1 MKDKEENMIKEI
13 RNSVSIVG
21 NISFVA
27 EEKENVNG
35 RKYLFFDICQ
45 NSKYILPNGEEQ
57 EDKQFFSI
65 KAYPKE
71 LERYKE
77 LIKVGKWI
85 HVIGYIHAYIDSKN
99 IRHNYIVLN
108 QLRELNNKDEKIQP
122 ELFNYD
128 WLNDEDEK

>member
-1 MKDKEENMIKEI
+1 MIKEI

-21 NISFVA
+21 NVSFVG

-45 NSKYILPNGEEQ
+45 NNKYTLPSGEEK

-65 KAYPKE
+65 KVYPKE
-71 LERYKE
+71 LEKYKNIIE
-77 LIKVGKWI
+77 VGKWI
-85 HVIGYIHAYIDSKN
+85 HVMGYMHAYIDSNN

-108 QLRELNNKDEKIQP
+108 QIRELSSKDEKIP
-122 ELFNYD
+122 DEIFEYD
-128 WLNDEDEK
+128 WLNDDSEQ

>member
-1 MKDKEENMIKEI
+1 MIKEI

-21 NISFVA
+21 NISFIG
-27 EEKENVNG
+27 EEKENING

-45 NSKYILPNGEEQ
+45 NSKYILPDGEEK

-77 LIKVGKWI
+77 LIEVGKWI

-122 ELFNYD
+122 EVFNYD

>member
-57 EDKQFFSI
+57 EDKQFF
-65 KAYPKE
+65 
-71 LERYKE
+71 
-77 LIKVGKWI
+77 
-85 HVIGYIHAYIDSKN
+85 
-99 IRHNYIVLN
+99 
-108 QLRELNNKDEKIQP
+108 QLRHIQK
-122 ELFNYD
+122 N
-128 WLNDEDEK
+128 